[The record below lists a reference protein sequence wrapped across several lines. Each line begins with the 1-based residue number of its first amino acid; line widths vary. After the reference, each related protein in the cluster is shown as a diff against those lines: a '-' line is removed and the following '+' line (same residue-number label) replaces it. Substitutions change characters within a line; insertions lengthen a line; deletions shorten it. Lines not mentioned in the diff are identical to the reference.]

1 MSRTKTGS
9 AYLKHGV
16 VVVAINLRPG
26 SMPKRWVSRCPPR
39 PDGVPVDLIHG
50 RAVAVELQRR
60 YDAGLWDP
68 QCDAPPQVA
77 PAAPQAPVAAPA
89 APQAPSPAAAPPTR
103 PPAKMPTTTY
113 RVASTRPAPPP
124 ATEPE
129 GEVADTVLAY
139 ARQWVKKQTY
149 ESAPKDKANI
159 EIYLAPAPI
168 ASMPL
173 TGLKAKHI
181 LAHIQWL
188 KAKPSN
194 RGGTLAP
201 RTVRSA
207 YDVLRRALDAAVI
220 DELLPSN
227 PCAPVRGKLPSIEDK
242 NPAARQDWL
251 YSRDEIVRLISDPR
265 IQEVRRVSYALQFLT
280 GLRVGELAVL
290 RWKDYDPAMK
300 PLARLTIARAKKSV
314 SKREAQ
320 TKTSAVKLV
329 PVHPALAPLLDAWK
343 ATGWK
348 AYRGHDPAPGDLVV
362 PNQFGEVRNTNRHNR
377 DLGRDCKRLG
387 IVHRHQHAMRHTF
400 ITHVQDDG
408 GDGQVIRWVTHAPPR
423 TAFDSYTRGQWLR
436 LCAEIVKLAIKLPE
450 PTGGGSS

>member
-1 MSRTKTGS
+1 MSRTKTGT

-16 VVVAINLRPG
+16 VVVAVQLRPG
-26 SMPKRWVSRCPPR
+26 SKPKRWVARCPPR
-39 PDGVPVDLIHG
+39 PDGVAVDLIHG
-50 RAVAVELQRR
+50 RAVAAELQRR

-68 QCDAPPQVA
+68 QRDVVPPSVAP
-77 PAAPQAPVAAPA
+77 PAAPKPAAPTSPVATIAAPTASPATKHRAAPA
-89 APQAPSPAAAPPTR
+89 R
-103 PPAKMPTTTY
+103 H
-113 RVASTRPAPPP
+113 APPP
-124 ATEPE
+124 AEEPLSE
-129 GEVADTVLAY
+129 AVTVLAY
-139 ARQWVKKQTY
+139 ARRWVAKQTY

-168 ASMPL
+168 ASML
-173 TGLKAKHI
+173 LSELKAKHI

-207 YDVLRRALDAAVI
+207 YDVLRRSLDAAVI

-242 NPAARQDWL
+242 DPSKRQDWL
-251 YSRDEIVRLISDPR
+251 YGRDEIVRLISDPR
-265 IQEVRRVSYALQFLT
+265 VQEVRRVSYALQFLT

-290 RWKDYDPAMK
+290 RFKDYDPAMK
-300 PLARLTIARAKKSV
+300 PLARLTISRAVKSV

-348 AYRGHDPAPGDLVV
+348 EYMGRDPEPGDLIV
-362 PNQFGEVRNTNRHNR
+362 PNQFGEIRNTNRHNR

-408 GDGQVIRWVTHAPPR
+408 ADGQVIRWITHAPPR
-423 TAFDSYTRGQWLR
+423 SAFDSYTRGQWLR
-436 LCAEIVKLAIKLPE
+436 LCAEIVKLKINLTPAKK
-450 PTGGGSS
+450 

>member
-1 MSRTKTGS
+1 MSRAKTGT
-9 AYLKHGV
+9 AYVKHGV
-16 VVVAINLRPG
+16 VVIAVQLRPG
-26 SMPKRWVSRCPPR
+26 SKPKRWVARCPPR
-39 PDGVPVDLIHG
+39 PDGVAVDLIHG
-50 RAVAVELQRR
+50 RAVAAELQRR
-60 YDAGLWDP
+60 YDTGLWDP
-68 QCDAPPQVA
+68 QRDAVPASVTP
-77 PAAPQAPVAAPA
+77 PAAPKSAAPT
-89 APQAPSPAAAPPTR
+89 PSATTATR
-103 PPAKMPTTTY
+103 AVYP
-113 RVASTRPAPPP
+113 RVVRASPPP
-124 ATEPE
+124 AEE
-129 GEVADTVLAY
+129 LSGEAVTVLGY
-139 ARQWVKKQTY
+139 ARLWVAKQTY

-168 ASMPL
+168 ASML
-173 TGLKAKHI
+173 LAELKAKHI

-207 YDVLRRALDAAVI
+207 YDVLRRSLDAAVI

-251 YSRDEIVRLISDPR
+251 YSRDEIVRLISDSR
-265 IQEVRRVSYALQFLT
+265 IQDVRRVSYALQFLT

-300 PLARLTIARAKKSV
+300 PLGRLTIARAVKSV

-329 PVHPALAPLLDAWK
+329 PVHPTLAPLIDAWK
-343 ATGWK
+343 AAGWK
-348 AYRGHDPAPGDLVV
+348 AYMSRDPEPGDLVV

-408 GDGQVIRWVTHAPPR
+408 ADGAVIRWITHAPPR

-450 PTGGGSS
+450 PPSGAP